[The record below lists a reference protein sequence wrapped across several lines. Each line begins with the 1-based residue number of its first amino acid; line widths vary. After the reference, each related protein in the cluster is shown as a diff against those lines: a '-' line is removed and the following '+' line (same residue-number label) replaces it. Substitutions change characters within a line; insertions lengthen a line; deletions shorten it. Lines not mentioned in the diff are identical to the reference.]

1 MYYYL
6 FPLVHTISTPLYFD
20 LFFHPDFQID
30 FKLIAVVSAAVTSDE
45 DKEHMTTLKLLN
57 VVQPS
62 CLTFEYLYE
71 FDHDFN
77 GNPDCSMDVK
87 DADDIQYLYIAG
99 NGMTLPLPVLTHLKR
114 IHACMCQS
122 LVYCKGVG
130 WGGG

>member
-20 LFFHPDFQID
+20 LFSDPDFQID

-45 DKEHMTTLKLLN
+45 DKEHMTTLKLQN

-99 NGMTLPLPVLTHLKR
+99 NGMTLPLPELIHLKR

-122 LVYCKGVG
+122 LVCCTTPPLRV
-130 WGGG
+130 